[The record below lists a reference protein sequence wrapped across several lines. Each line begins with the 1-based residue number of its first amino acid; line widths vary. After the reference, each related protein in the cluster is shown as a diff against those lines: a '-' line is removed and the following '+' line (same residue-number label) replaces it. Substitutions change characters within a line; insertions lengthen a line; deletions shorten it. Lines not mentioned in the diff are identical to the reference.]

1 VIRPKETVAF
11 EKIVDRLL
19 QFDLNVHAL
28 NGLRKAGAREA
39 LAEQIVESIR
49 RVRFAYALRDSK
61 LAEYCA
67 DASRDSFDPFRAA
80 LVHARNGNT
89 DEAWWLIFL
98 SVHFGRHRRDGWRL
112 LQDFYRADGKPWTWL
127 RASANPAEIGI
138 WLEAAIGTFQ
148 NDGIKRRF
156 GNHRKYE
163 TLRPSSR
170 RGTPAVVESYC
181 QMIGHNRG
189 HDQFL
194 ADAAVE
200 ANGDPFELFDSL
212 YAAMDNVTSF
222 GRTGKFDFLT
232 MIGKLG
238 LAPIAPGKPY
248 LEGATGPLA
257 GARLLIKG
265 DGNSR
270 ARATDVEP
278 IVIELGNALQ
288 VGMQEMEDSLCNWQK
303 SPHRFVAFRG

>member
-1 VIRPKETVAF
+1 VIRPNETDIF
-11 EKIVDRLL
+11 ESIVDGLL
-19 QFDLNVHAL
+19 LFHGNVHPL
-28 NGLRKAGAREA
+28 HGLRKAGAREA
-39 LAEQIVESIR
+39 LAEQIVESVR
-49 RVRFAYALRDSK
+49 RVRFAHTLREAD
-61 LAEYCA
+61 LAPYCA
-67 DASRDSFDPFRAA
+67 DADRDSFDPYRAA

-112 LQDFYRADGKPWTWL
+112 LRDFYRADGNPWTWL
-127 RASANPAEIGI
+127 RASANPAEIGG
-138 WLEAAIGTFQ
+138 WLETAIGAFQ

-170 RGTPAVVESYC
+170 RGTPAVIDSYC
-181 QMIGHNRG
+181 KMIGNNRG

-194 ADAAVE
+194 VDAAAR
-200 ANGDPFELFDSL
+200 ANGDPFALFDAL
-212 YAAMDNVTSF
+212 YVAMDDVTSF

-257 GARLLIKG
+257 GARLLIEG

-270 ARATDVEP
+270 ARATDLEP